1 MNSKIKEL
9 AKEAG
14 FVMWANESWKP
25 KDAVVDWSC
34 EYDKELEA
42 FYYLV
47 VGATIQETMFKEHQ
61 EFISDIAYQAWR
73 RRESYSIPVTEEG
86 QRKAEERLQEFNKGF
101 VDGIKSAMLVL
112 ENLHRENKHQHNFYL
127 FAKNELQQKLKD

>member
-47 VGATIQETMFKEHQ
+47 VGATIQETMFKE
-61 EFISDIAYQAWR
+61 
-73 RRESYSIPVTEEG
+73 
-86 QRKAEERLQEFNKGF
+86 QR
-101 VDGIKSAMLVL
+101 D
-112 ENLHRENKHQHNFYL
+112 Y
-127 FAKNELQQKLKD
+127 